1 MPAMRT
7 IVRCAALALV
17 ALTLAACQR
26 NSPAPDMPAPA
37 FGTDK
42 CAACGAVIEV
52 PGFAAQYRLS
62 GGAVRSFDD
71 PACLFDALRSE
82 AAAPPVIRF
91 HDHDRDAWLVPTDA
105 WFARTAVTAP
115 HGSGW
120 AAYASFA
127 AAQDA
132 VATAGSG
139 EILPFDQAKDRLSR
153 AGATP

>member
-1 MPAMRT
+1 
-7 IVRCAALALV
+7 
-17 ALTLAACQR
+17 
-26 NSPAPDMPAPA
+26 
-37 FGTDK
+37 
-42 CAACGAVIEV
+42 VIEV
-52 PGFAAQYRLS
+52 PSFAAQYRLPD
-62 GGAVRSFDD
+62 GVVKSFDD
-71 PACLFDALRSE
+71 PACLIGALRAE
-82 AAAPPVIRF
+82 PAEPALIRF
-91 HDHDRDAWLVPTDA
+91 HDHDRDAWLAPGAT

-153 AGATP
+153 AGGPP